1 VPPACHSVPQD
12 IRATFGRLAA
22 YMAGLALLA
31 IVTAGFL
38 QGAASIVAVAPPA
51 PAWIK
56 VERPRPAFALPMP
69 ELAAGGFDYAILHR
83 TADDARK
90 DVLNWGAPGDSGPYV
105 MVEIY
110 RAGAA
115 SERFMDAPSEIA
127 ARILGLPVTDDVKP
141 AGRIDSKFGPLSL
154 VDFAIAPNGKER
166 RCLGFARPF
175 DQPDMQISGWHC
187 SAGEEVVDRAALG
200 CAIDRLAILS
210 AGGDA
215 KLDRLFA
222 DADLRRTSCG
232 QHNPILAA
240 TPEREKSTV
249 ALQRAKLRGRLSAR

>member
-12 IRATFGRLAA
+12 IRATIGRTAA
-22 YMAGLALLA
+22 YMGGLAMLA
-31 IVTAGFL
+31 IVAAGFF
-38 QGAASIVAVAPPA
+38 QGAASVLPVAPPV

-69 ELAAGGFDYAILHR
+69 ELAAGSFDYAILRR
-83 TADDARK
+83 TADSARK
-90 DVLNWGAPGDSGPYV
+90 DVLSWGAPSASGPYV

-110 RAGAA
+110 RPGAA
-115 SERFMDAPSEIA
+115 SQRFMDAPSEIA
-127 ARILGLPVTDDVKP
+127 ARILDFTITDDVKA
-141 AGRIDSKFGPLSL
+141 AGRIDSKFGPLPL

-166 RCLGFARPF
+166 RCLGFARSF
-175 DQPDMQISGWHC
+175 DQPVMQISGWHC

-222 DADLRRTSCG
+222 DADLRRAFCG

-240 TPEREKSTV
+240 TPERENSTA